1 MKKLAMLTIMLFTSY
16 ISFSQTVTKT
26 DSIVP
31 LRIPIAK
38 LVIKDILKGD
48 GTLLELKET
57 QKELDLTNKKILLKD
72 NVIGTLNSKIDNLD
86 YIITQKD
93 AQFSLEREKSN
104 ALLKELK
111 GQRTKTF
118 LYKVGMY
125 AGVIATSVLILK

>member
-1 MKKLAMLTIMLFTSY
+1 M
-16 ISFSQTVTKT
+16 
-26 DSIVP
+26 
-31 LRIPIAK
+31 
-38 LVIKDILKGD
+38 
-48 GTLLELKET
+48 
-57 QKELDLTNKKILLKD
+57 LKD

>member
-1 MKKLAMLTIMLFTSY
+1 MKKLAMLTIMLLTSC

-31 LRIPIAK
+31 LQIPIAK
-38 LVIKDILKGD
+38 LVIKDIIKGD

-57 QKELDLTNKKILLKD
+57 QKELQLTNQKILLKD
-72 NVIGTLNSKIDNLD
+72 NIISNLNNKIDNLD
-86 YIITQKD
+86 YIINQKD
-93 AQFSLEREKSN
+93 SQFKLEREKSDS
-104 ALLKELK
+104 LLKELK

-118 LYKVGMY
+118 LYKLGMY